1 MARDYYEIL
10 GVDPNAGDAELKKA
24 YRQLAMQFHPDKNP
38 GDKKAEER
46 FKEVSE
52 AYAILSDPDKRA
64 HYDRFGT
71 APGAAAGGG
80 FDSGFGSLFE
90 DIFDNFFAGA
100 GGGRGGRRSRAMRG
114 EDLQYEL
121 KITLEEAAAGL
132 ETKVQIP
139 RLERCE
145 ACTGTGAEPG
155 TRKTTCET
163 CQGRGEVRM
172 SHGFLTV
179 ARPCP
184 RCGGEGQLNKSPCKG
199 CRGEGRQRAERMLAV
214 KIPPGIDDG
223 MQLRLSGEGSG
234 GVNGGPA
241 GDLYVLVR
249 IREHGVFTRHG
260 ADLLT
265 DLPVSF
271 TQLALGAEID
281 VPVLGGTDHLKIP
294 PGTQPHQ
301 VLRLRGQGMPRLR
314 ERGHGDACYR
324 VLLEVPPKLS
334 ARQREALEAFEA
346 ASKDQRGPLAS
357 AFLERMKKLLG

>member
-1 MARDYYEIL
+1 VARDYYETL
-10 GVDPNAGDAELKKA
+10 GVDQRAGDAELKKA
-24 YRQLAMQFHPDKNP
+24 YRQLAMQYHPDKNP
-38 GDKKAEER
+38 GDRTAEER

-52 AYAILSDPDKRA
+52 AYAVLSDPDKRA
-64 HYDRFGT
+64 HYDRFGV

-145 ACTGTGAEPG
+145 GCTGTGAEPG

-184 RCGGEGQLNKSPCKG
+184 RCGGEGQLNKSPCKV
-199 CRGEGRQRAERMLAV
+199 CRGEGRQRAERTLSV

-249 IREHGVFTRHG
+249 IREHAVFTRHG
-260 ADLLT
+260 ADLLM

-271 TQLALGAEID
+271 TQLALGAEVD
-281 VPVLGGTDHLKIP
+281 VPVLGGTDRLKVP
-294 PGTQPHQ
+294 AGTQPHH
-301 VLRLRGQGMPRLR
+301 VLRLRGKGMPRLR
-314 ERGHGDACYR
+314 ERGHGDTCYR
-324 VLLEVPPKLS
+324 VLLEVPQKLT

-346 ASKDQRGPLAS
+346 ASKDQRGPMAS
-357 AFLERMKKLLG
+357 AFFERMKKLLG